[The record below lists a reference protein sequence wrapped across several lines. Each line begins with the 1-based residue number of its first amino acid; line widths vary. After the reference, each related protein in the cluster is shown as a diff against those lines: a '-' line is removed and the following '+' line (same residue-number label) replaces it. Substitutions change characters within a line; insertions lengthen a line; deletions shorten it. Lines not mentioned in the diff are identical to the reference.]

1 MGVHNRQPL
10 AKGKGVHREVESE
23 GSLRQNPAPR
33 NTNRIRHI
41 RWDETAKQVEVQRLC
56 GHRSVNAAGTWDEG
70 YLSYHGRSHGR
81 VKTEYETR
89 SKACH
94 EKSAEAIVPLHYS
107 KWEGPNLKE

>member
-23 GSLRQNPAPR
+23 GSLMQSPAPR
-33 NTNRIRHI
+33 NTNHIRHN
-41 RWDETAKQVEVQRLC
+41 RWDETAEQVEVQRLC
-56 GHRSVNAAGTWDEG
+56 GHRSVNVAGTWDEG

-81 VKTEYETR
+81 VETEYEAW

-94 EKSAEAIVPLHYS
+94 EKSAEVIVPHTS
-107 KWEGPNLKE
+107 SMWEGPNLNG